1 MAKHVHIVNGHQH
14 YPGISEGKLNRTLAQ
29 VTKRFCEDKGFT
41 WTETVVEKGYTVEQE
56 VEHYLKA
63 DYVITHV
70 PVYWFNTPWIH
81 KKYIDEVFNEALK
94 TGTLLKDDGR
104 TRSDGAKQYG
114 TGGLAQ
120 GKKMSLVATWNAPEA
135 FSGDNQQY
143 LLEGKTASDVLYNVG
158 VSYRFCGYE
167 VLPFFHC
174 FDVIKTPRV
183 DDYIN
188 ELKQH
193 LALIIK

>member
-1 MAKHVHIVNGHQH
+1 
-14 YPGISEGKLNRTLAQ
+14 
-29 VTKRFCEDKGFT
+29 
-41 WTETVVEKGYTVEQE
+41 
-56 VEHYLKA
+56 
-63 DYVITHV
+63 
-70 PVYWFNTPWIH
+70 
-81 KKYIDEVFNEALK
+81 
-94 TGTLLKDDGR
+94 
-104 TRSDGAKQYG
+104 
-114 TGGLAQ
+114 LAQ

-174 FDVIKTPRV
+174 FDVIKAPRV